1 MKNLLALIVSG
12 LLASSVFAGD
22 VEIQSRAFG
31 SGSPGLKVPQKATAE
46 LPDGL
51 YFAPQYLPGSP
62 TAATI
67 YPRVIDVKC
76 VRQVTGE
83 AVCEGYNWTPDMG
96 RSEYL
101 LIRPSIKELPA
112 PPVVSKKKKAE

>member
-12 LLASSVFAGD
+12 LLVSSAFAAGD
-22 VEIQSRAFG
+22 IQIQSREFG
-31 SGSPGLKVPQKATAE
+31 SGTPGIKAPQKATE
-46 LPDGL
+46 VQDGL
-51 YFAPQYLPGSP
+51 YLAPQYLPGSP